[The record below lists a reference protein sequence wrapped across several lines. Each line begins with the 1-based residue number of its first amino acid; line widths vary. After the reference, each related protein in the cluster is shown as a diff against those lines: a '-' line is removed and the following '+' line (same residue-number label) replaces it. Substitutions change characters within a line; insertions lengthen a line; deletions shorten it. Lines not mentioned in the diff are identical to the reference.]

1 MLLSQQI
8 RAARS
13 LLGWDQNEL
22 ARQSKVGITT
32 IRRIEGT
39 AGLIKSTTGTAW
51 RLQQALEKAGIIFI
65 DSDETAGPGVR
76 LTTPWRDRVD

>member
-32 IRRIEGT
+32 IRRIEGV

-65 DSDETAGPGVR
+65 ESDDAGGPGVR
-76 LTTPWRDRVD
+76 LAEPRRARTR